1 MIYLD
6 NAATTPLCESA
17 LEAYTRVSREKWG
30 NPSSLHAF
38 GLRAKSELDAARK
51 LLSSVLGAKE
61 SEITFTS
68 GGSESDSTALLGAA
82 ARFKSGRIL
91 VSALEHPAVNQPL
104 RRLEEAGYEVVRVA
118 WGGSAEAFLANV
130 AAAADTNTILASFMA
145 VHNETGLILPVTQAA
160 ALVKKASPKALIHCD
175 AAQAF
180 CKIPIRVNQWGVDML
195 SFSAHKFHGPQ
206 GMGGLYLKTG
216 VKIKPLITGGGQE
229 NGLRSGTEPVA
240 LAAAMAAAATEWQAH
255 SAERAAEAAAFRSA
269 LEEGLAGTGA
279 VLNLSDRDCS
289 PFILSVSVPPVPS
302 EVLLRIL
309 EGEGILVSSGSA
321 CSKNKKEKTVGQL
334 LPKPLADSMIRVSL
348 GAHSKAADAH
358 LLADALRKAAGGFGR
373 YANRK

>member
-17 LEAYTRVSREKWG
+17 LEAFTRVSCEKWG

-38 GLRAKSELDAARK
+38 GLRAKSELDAARRAIA
-51 LLSSVLGAKE
+51 SVLGAKE

-68 GGSESDSTALLGAA
+68 GGSESDSMALLGAA
-82 ARFKSGRIL
+82 ARYKTGRIL
-91 VSALEHPAVNQPL
+91 VSALEHPAVSQPL
-104 RRLEEAGYEVVRVA
+104 RRLEEAGFEIVTIA

-130 AAAADTNTILASFMA
+130 AAAADSNTILASFMP
-145 VHNETGLILPVTQAA
+145 VHNETGLILPVTEAA
-160 ALVKKASPKALIHCD
+160 ALVKKANPKALVHCD
-175 AAQAF
+175 GAQAF
-180 CKIPIRVNQWGVDML
+180 CKIPLHVSQLGADMF

-206 GMGGLYLKTG
+206 GVGGLYLKTG

-229 NGLRSGTEPVA
+229 NGLRSGTEPIA
-240 LAAAMAAAATEWQAH
+240 LAAAMAAAATEWHAH
-255 SAERAAEAAAFRSA
+255 SAERTAEALAFRA
-269 LEEGLAGTGA
+269 VLEQRLTGTGIF
-279 VLNLSDRDCS
+279 LNLSQQSCS

-321 CSKNKKEKTVGQL
+321 CSKNKKGKTAAAL
-334 LPKPLADSMIRVSL
+334 LPKLLADSVIRVSL
-348 GAHSKAADAH
+348 GAHSKAAEAN
-358 LLADALRKAAGGFGR
+358 LLADALLKAAQGFGR
-373 YANRK
+373 YSK